1 MLNSKDGVIII
12 ISQQDSHEI
21 YAAGNAST
29 ANVPD
34 VAYTPASSPTV
45 CPVDSVPARS
55 LTVGSVNSAPAHS
68 PTVAPIN
75 TVPAHSLTVG
85 TIDSAIESDD
95 SCTILDATMD
105 FPLGKIDLFN

>member
-1 MLNSKDGVIII
+1 VLNSKDGVIII
-12 ISQQDSHEI
+12 ISHQDSNKI
-21 YAAGNAST
+21 YTTGNAST

-55 LTVGSVNSAPAHS
+55 LTVG
-68 PTVAPIN
+68 
-75 TVPAHSLTVG
+75 

-95 SCTILDATMD
+95 SFTILDATMD